1 MTREQANN
9 PFSSERAKEIALRSI
24 DGNYDLLL
32 ACRDVAGLRDGMPCV
47 PDDLMDVF
55 VGVASEIDGLPI
67 GAEREHWAAEP
78 LKSKDILAATYRE
91 QVRDVVME
99 ALRALVVTLA
109 KREQT
114 DENH

>member
-1 MTREQANN
+1 MTQAQVNN

-32 ACRDVAGLRDGMPCV
+32 ACRDLARLRDGMPCV

-55 VGVASEIDGLPI
+55 IGVASEIDGLPI

-78 LKSKDILAATYRE
+78 LRLKDILVTTYRE
-91 QVRDVVME
+91 QVTDGVMK
-99 ALRALVVTLA
+99 ALRALVLTLGESE
-109 KREQT
+109 KTDQT
-114 DENH
+114 R